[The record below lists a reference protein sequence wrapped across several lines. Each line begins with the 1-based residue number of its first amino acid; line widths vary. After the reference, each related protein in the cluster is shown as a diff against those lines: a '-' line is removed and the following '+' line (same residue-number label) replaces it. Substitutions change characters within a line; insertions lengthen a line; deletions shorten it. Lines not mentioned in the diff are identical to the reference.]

1 MELWIEKQ
9 EIVLRRVAGF
19 WKQVVRF
26 ASMVLRVTK
35 RAFKT
40 FADARG
46 AEAAASMAYY
56 AFFSLFPLLLFLV
69 ALSGFVLQN
78 VNVYQLV
85 VRFFA
90 DILPTFEDFVAQAIA
105 QVIALRGP
113 VTAIGVVALLWSS
126 SAFFVVLTRNVE
138 RAWPHGKRRNY
149 LQQRVTAFKMVAVM
163 TVLLLLFLMANT
175 VANIFPRLL
184 AMLPLNENWKT
195 GFFWN
200 LLPRLLAWFITYAI
214 FVLLYRWT
222 PSAHVSLKSVSTGA
236 WFASLI
242 WQMAAGGFA
251 WFLRSGVLNY
261 QLVYGSLGTIAALMF
276 WFYISGWILLYGA
289 HLSASVEHELKKPRH
304 SDVVEEETW

>member
-1 MELWIEKQ
+1 MQLLTKKSEVLGRWFAGLLRFLYLCFC
-9 EIVLRRVAGF
+9 VLRR
-19 WKQVVRF
+19 
-26 ASMVLRVTK
+26 
-35 RAFKT
+35 AFVT
-40 FADARG
+40 FAEARG

-69 ALSGFVLQN
+69 ALSSFVLQN

-85 VRFFA
+85 VGFFA
-90 DILPTFEDFVAQAIA
+90 EVLPTFGDFVAQAIA

-113 VTAIGVVALLWSS
+113 VTVIGVVVLLWSS

-138 RAWPHGKRRNY
+138 RAWPHGRMRNY
-149 LQQRVTAFKMVAVM
+149 LQQRVTAFKMVAVVV
-163 TVLLLLFLMANT
+163 VLLMLFLMMNT

-184 AMLPLNENWKT
+184 DLLPLNDRWKS
-195 GFFWN
+195 GFVWD
-200 LLPRLLAWFITYAI
+200 LLPRLLAWFVTYAI

-222 PSAHVSLKSVSTGA
+222 PSARVSLKSVSTGA
-236 WFASLI
+236 WMASLV
-242 WQMAAGGFA
+242 WQFAAGGFA

-289 HLSASVEHELKKPRH
+289 HLSASVEHELKKPKRPG
-304 SDVVEEETW
+304 DEPG